1 MMTAIQFNNTLE
13 INEIANAIK
22 AVGAKRTVFV
32 EGDMGSGK
40 TSILKLLSR
49 MLPTHVPIYLDATT
63 KDLGDLMV
71 PMFDKIDDAGIVRYA
86 LNEELGFHHKKPVIL
101 MIDEYGKANPAV
113 KNGLL
118 RVGLERK
125 IGDRSLPEGSIVFM
139 TSNLGAEG
147 VGDLLLAHQRNRIV
161 RVRMRKSSAME
172 WIENFARPNGIHPSM
187 IGWVKDTPKVGESF
201 TDVDMRIGDT
211 SRMRAD
217 EINQKLDELNPYIFH
232 PKAKWRTEFFT
243 WRSAEAASDILWAYD
258 RNEFDKATLT
268 QLLIGTIG
276 ERATRDMQAF
286 IALADDLPKMVDIQN
301 DPMNAKIPEGAA
313 AQVMVVDK
321 GLATLEYAWVSN
333 WMKYLGRMPREVQ
346 GLFVNTARKENY
358 NKRDVVTTCKEFG
371 DWCLDNGWLYS
382 KDQ

>member
-1 MMTAIQFNNTLE
+1 MNAIQFNNALE
-13 INEIANAIK
+13 INQLATAIK
-22 AVGAKRTVFV
+22 AMGDKRTVFV

-40 TSILKLLSR
+40 TSILNLLR
-49 MLPTHVPIYLDATT
+49 AMLPEHVPVYLDATT

-118 RVGLERK
+118 RVALERK
-125 IGDRSLPEGSIVFM
+125 IGSHELPEGSIVFM

-147 VGDLLLAHQRNRIV
+147 VGDLLLPHQRNRIV
-161 RVRMRKSSAME
+161 RVRMRKSSAPE
-172 WIENFARPNGIHPSM
+172 WIENFARPNGLHPAV
-187 IGWVKDTPKVGESF
+187 IGWVKETPKVGESF

-211 SRMRAD
+211 TRMRAD

-232 PKAKWRTEFFT
+232 PKATWRTAFFT
-243 WRSAEAASDILWAYD
+243 WRSGEAASDILWAYEA
-258 RNEFDKATLT
+258 NAFDKETLT

-276 ERATRDMQAF
+276 ERATRDMQAY
-286 IALADDLPKMVDIQN
+286 IALSDDLPQMLDIQTN
-301 DPMNAKIPEGAA
+301 PMTAKVPEGAA

-321 GLATLEYAWVSN
+321 ALATLEYAWVSN
-333 WMKYLGRMPREVQ
+333 WMKYLGRLPREVQ
-346 GLFVNTARKENY
+346 GLFVNTARRTNY
-358 NKRDVVTTCKEFG
+358 NKLDVITSCKEFG
-371 DWCLDNGWLYS
+371 DWCLENGWLYTND
-382 KDQ
+382 K

>member
-1 MMTAIQFNNTLE
+1 MNAIQFNNALE
-13 INEIANAIK
+13 INQLATAIK
-22 AVGAKRTVFV
+22 AMGDKRTVFV

-40 TSILKLLSR
+40 TSILNLLR
-49 MLPTHVPIYLDATT
+49 AMLPEHVPVYLDATT

-118 RVGLERK
+118 RVALERK
-125 IGDRSLPEGSIVFM
+125 IGSHELPEGSIVFM

-147 VGDLLLAHQRNRIV
+147 VGDLLLPHQRNRIV
-161 RVRMRKSSAME
+161 RVRMRKSSAPE
-172 WIENFARPNGIHPSM
+172 WIENFARPNGLHPAV
-187 IGWVKDTPKVGESF
+187 IGWVKETPKVGESF

-211 SRMRAD
+211 TRMRAD

-232 PKAKWRTEFFT
+232 PKATWRTAFFT
-243 WRSAEAASDILWAYD
+243 WRSGEAASDILWAYEANAFD
-258 RNEFDKATLT
+258 RETLT

-276 ERATRDMQAF
+276 ERATRDMQAY
-286 IALADDLPKMVDIQN
+286 IALSDDLPQMLDIQTN
-301 DPMNAKIPEGAA
+301 PMTAKVPEGAA

-321 GLATLEYAWVSN
+321 ALATLEYAWVSN
-333 WMKYLGRMPREVQ
+333 WMKYLGRLPREVQ
-346 GLFVNTARKENY
+346 GLFVNTARRTNY
-358 NKRDVVTTCKEFG
+358 NKLDVITSCKEFG
-371 DWCLDNGWLYS
+371 DWCLENGWLYTND
-382 KDQ
+382 K

>member
-1 MMTAIQFNNTLE
+1 MNAIQFNNALE
-13 INEIANAIK
+13 INQLATAIK
-22 AVGAKRTVFV
+22 AMGDKRTVFV

-40 TSILKLLSR
+40 TSILNLLR
-49 MLPTHVPIYLDATT
+49 AMLPEHVPVYLDATT

-118 RVGLERK
+118 RVALERK
-125 IGDRSLPEGSIVFM
+125 IGSHELPEGSIVFM

-147 VGDLLLAHQRNRIV
+147 VGDLLLPHQRNRIV
-161 RVRMRKSSAME
+161 RVRMRKSSAPE
-172 WIENFARPNGIHPSM
+172 WIENFARPNGLHPAV
-187 IGWVKDTPKVGESF
+187 IGWVKETPKVGESF

-211 SRMRAD
+211 TRMRAD

-232 PKAKWRTEFFT
+232 PKATWRTAFFT
-243 WRSAEAASDILWAYD
+243 WRSGEAASDILWAYEANAFD
-258 RNEFDKATLT
+258 RETLT

-276 ERATRDMQAF
+276 ERATRDMQAY
-286 IALADDLPKMVDIQN
+286 IALSDDLPQMQDIQTN
-301 DPMNAKIPEGAA
+301 PMTAKVPEGAA

-321 GLATLEYAWVSN
+321 ALATLEYAWVSN
-333 WMKYLGRMPREVQ
+333 WMKYLGRLPREVQ
-346 GLFVNTARKENY
+346 GLFVNTARRTNY
-358 NKRDVVTTCKEFG
+358 NKLDVITSCKEFG
-371 DWCLDNGWLYS
+371 DWCLENGWLYTND
-382 KDQ
+382 K